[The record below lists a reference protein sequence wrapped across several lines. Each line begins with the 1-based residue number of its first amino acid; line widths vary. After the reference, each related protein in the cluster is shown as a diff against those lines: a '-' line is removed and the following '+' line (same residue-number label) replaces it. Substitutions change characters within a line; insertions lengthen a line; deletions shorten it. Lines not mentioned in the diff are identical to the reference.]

1 MEAQRET
8 LPKLLVA
15 NAHKYGHRKIAM
27 REKALGIWQP
37 YTWTDYLARVKS
49 CALGLAALDLQRG
62 EKLAVIGDNRP
73 PLYWMLL
80 AAESLGVIPVPLYQD
95 AIDREIQYVLDHAEA
110 RIVVAEDQEQV
121 DKLLHV
127 KALLPRLDTIV
138 YVDAKGMRH
147 YRQPF
152 LLPLHRVEALG
163 QEFAQR
169 HPDFFETE
177 LNKGVADDIA
187 IIAYTSGTTGA
198 PKGAMLSHRNLLS
211 NGQSFLQVEAIRDTD
226 EVMAYLPMAWLGDF
240 YVSVVLS
247 LLTGLAVNCPED
259 PATFMRDLREIG
271 PTLFLCPPRV
281 WEGLLTG
288 IQAKSEDADPL
299 KRRLFR
305 RFMRISERVAGC
317 QMRQASVPLGLRL
330 LYALGHFFVY
340 GPLKDQMG
348 LRQVRLAYTGG
359 AALGPEVF
367 QFYRALGINY
377 KQIYGLTE
385 CGAIATYQADTDVRP
400 DTVGRPLPGVEVR
413 LSETGEV
420 LLKGPSVFVG
430 YYKNPAATQVAL
442 QDGWLHTGDAGFLD
456 QDGHLVIIDRA
467 QDVGTLADGTV
478 FAPQY
483 VENRLKFSP
492 FIKEA
497 VAIGREQPYVTA
509 LLNIDLDTVG
519 NWAER
524 QGIGYTSYMDLSQKP
539 EVYAL
544 VCGEVARVNHALASD
559 SQTRGL
565 FVKKFLLLHKELD
578 PDDAEITRTR
588 KVRRRVIAEKYTDL
602 IQALYAEADH
612 VRVTTTITY
621 EDGRQASLESSLRIQ
636 DMTPLEG
643 PTPAGRITAPYQ
655 GGVDA
660 SPA

>member
-1 MEAQRET
+1 MET

-15 NAHKYGHRKIAM
+15 NAQKYGHRKIAM

-37 YTWTDYLARVKS
+37 YTWADYLARVKS
-49 CALGLAALDLQRG
+49 CALGLAALQMRRG

-80 AAESLGVIPVPLYQD
+80 AAESLGGIPVPLYQD
-95 AIDREIQYVLDHAEA
+95 AIDREIQYVLDHCEA
-110 RIVVAEDQEQV
+110 RIVVAQDQEQV

-127 KALLPRLDTIV
+127 KDALPQLDTII
-138 YVDAKGMRH
+138 YVDTTGMRH

-152 LLPLHRVEALG
+152 LLPLSRVEELG
-163 QEFAQR
+163 QEFEPQHAG
-169 HPDFFETE
+169 FFEAE
-177 LNKGVADDIA
+177 LNQGSADDIA

-198 PKGAMLSHRNLLS
+198 PKGAMLSYRNLLS
-211 NGQSFLQVEAIRDTD
+211 NVQSFLEVEAIRERD
-226 EVMAYLPMAWLGDF
+226 EVMAYLPLAWLGDF
-240 YVSVVLS
+240 YISVVLS
-247 LLTGLAVNCPED
+247 VLTGLAVNCPED

-288 IQAKSEDADPL
+288 IQARIEDADRL
-299 KRRLFR
+299 KRWLFR
-305 RFMRISERVAGC
+305 RFMGIGQRVAGR
-317 QMRQASVPLGLRL
+317 QMQRASVPLGLRL
-330 LYALGHFFVY
+330 LYALGHFCVY
-340 GPLKDQMG
+340 GPLKDHMG
-348 LRQVRLAYTGG
+348 LRHVRLAYTGG

-385 CGAIATYQADTDVRP
+385 CGALATYQADADVKP

-413 LSETGEV
+413 LSEAGEV

-430 YYKNPAATQVAL
+430 YYKNPAATQAAL
-442 QDGWLHTGDAGFLD
+442 KDGWLYTGDAGFFD
-456 QDGHLVIIDRA
+456 QDGHLVIVDRA

-483 VENRLKFSP
+483 VENRLKFSL

-497 VAIGREQPYVTA
+497 VAIGRERPYVTA

-524 QGIGYTSYMDLSQKP
+524 QGIGYTSYMDLAQKP
-539 EVYAL
+539 QVYEL
-544 VCGEVARVNHALASD
+544 VGGEITRVNRVLASD
-559 SQTRGL
+559 PQTKGL
-565 FVKKFLLLHKELD
+565 CIQKFLILHKELD

-588 KVRRRVIAEKYTDL
+588 KVRRRVIADKYADL
-602 IQALYAEADH
+602 IQALYAEAEH

-621 EDGRQASLESSLRIQ
+621 EDGRQASLETSLRIQ
-636 DMTPLEG
+636 DMTTLEG
-643 PTPAGRITAPYQ
+643 TALSGRVTVSAPRR
-655 GGVDA
+655 
-660 SPA
+660 S